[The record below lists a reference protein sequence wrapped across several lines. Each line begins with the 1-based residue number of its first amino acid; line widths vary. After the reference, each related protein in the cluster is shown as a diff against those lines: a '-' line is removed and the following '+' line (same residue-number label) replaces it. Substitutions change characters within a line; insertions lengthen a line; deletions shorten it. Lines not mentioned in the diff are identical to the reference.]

1 MQVTNSLSVSQTKA
15 VSTPSVPPIDR
26 SPLPASLNSSS
37 TSVALTPDVVT
48 FSTPTPA
55 TEPSDLL
62 PPVPSSGTANDLSPD
77 ANQITAEFSPSGVNE
92 DGNDSEVDGS
102 VSTQQSGQDP
112 EEAEEQSNS
121 SSADSNEPSDAGLSR
136 QQQEQ
141 VAELAARDAEV
152 KAHERAH
159 QAAGGQYTGSISFS
173 YQTGPDGKRYAIG
186 GEVPI
191 DASPIS
197 GDPQATIDKMRVVRS
212 AALAPAD
219 PSSQDR
225 SVAST
230 AGRLM
235 VEAQMELAEQKS
247 QERAQSNDNETNNGI
262 VPNVGQANLASE
274 TYKSVVGLETESETV
289 SEAVDEL
296 V

>member
-1 MQVTNSLSVSQTKA
+1 MQVSNSLSISQLKT

-26 SPLPASLNSSS
+26 SPTPASLNSSATAVS
-37 TSVALTPDVVT
+37 LAPDVVT
-48 FSTPTPA
+48 FSTPVPPS
-55 TEPSDLL
+55 ESSDLI

-77 ANQITAEFSPSGVNE
+77 ANQITAEGSEIEVP
-92 DGNDSEVDGS
+92 DGI
-102 VSTQQSGQDP
+102 GQDSDGAEVTVSP
-112 EEAEEQSNS
+112 QAQEGSEESGADNQGRSSDS
-121 SSADSNEPSDAGLSR
+121 SSDNANDQGLTP

-159 QAAGGQYTGSISFS
+159 QAVGGQYAGSISYA

-191 DASPIS
+191 DVSPIN
-197 GDPQATIDKMRVVRS
+197 GDPQATIDKMRQVKA

-219 PSSQDR
+219 PSAQDR

-230 AGRLM
+230 AGRLLI
-235 VEAQMELAEQKS
+235 EAQLDLAEDRREDLAES
-247 QERAQSNDNETNNGI
+247 RERAGVSSEQTNRAIELYEGFI
-262 VPNVGQANLASE
+262 
-274 TYKSVVGLETESETV
+274 GLG
-289 SEAVDEL
+289 AVEVDPKDLIDEII
-296 V
+296 